1 MLTGGGLTLIYLSAY
16 ASFGFY
22 QLLDQTTAFAVLALI
37 VVQGHLLALAYNSS
51 AIAIVSQVG
60 GFLVPILLSTGQDRY
75 GILFSYVALLN
86 AGVVLLSFAR
96 RWHWVGSLSF
106 IFTHLIFWGWHA
118 SHYHPEKLA
127 PALTFQI
134 VVFALFLLGDV
145 APQLRGRAPT
155 LEQWGRLFVNPFVFF
170 ATAYALLN
178 SDYSDWMGAFAL
190 IMAVLYAVLARA
202 GMSAEGWDR
211 RTLLISITVALT
223 FVTLSIPIQLESNW
237 ITLGWG
243 VQGAVLTWLS
253 LRMRNSNLRLFA
265 GIVFGLALFQHL
277 VADTPWHGRLLFTP
291 VMNRYFLG
299 ALALVVVLAVAAHL
313 ARPVE
318 RNFAIAAVLSALALL
333 WLAISVET
341 YTYADALVS
350 ALPGDRPWEQ
360 VRQIRWFGQSVLSVL
375 WSVYAAAL
383 VAAGF
388 RWKWPV
394 LRWSG
399 LSLFGLT
406 LAKVILVDMSQ
417 LEQFY
422 RIVAFLALGLL
433 LLGVAWGYQR
443 ITRREQAG

>member
-1 MLTGGGLTLIYLSAY
+1 
-16 ASFGFY
+16 
-22 QLLDQTTAFAVLALI
+22 
-37 VVQGHLLALAYNSS
+37 
-51 AIAIVSQVG
+51 
-60 GFLVPILLSTGQDRY
+60 
-75 GILFSYVALLN
+75 
-86 AGVVLLSFAR
+86 
-96 RWHWVGSLSF
+96 
-106 IFTHLIFWGWHA
+106 
-118 SHYHPEKLA
+118 
-127 PALTFQI
+127 
-134 VVFALFLLGDV
+134 
-145 APQLRGRAPT
+145 
-155 LEQWGRLFVNPFVFF
+155 
-170 ATAYALLN
+170 
-178 SDYSDWMGAFAL
+178 
-190 IMAVLYAVLARA
+190 
-202 GMSAEGWDR
+202 
-211 RTLLISITVALT
+211 
-223 FVTLSIPIQLESNW
+223 
-237 ITLGWG
+237 
-243 VQGAVLTWLS
+243 
-253 LRMRNSNLRLFA
+253 
-265 GIVFGLALFQHL
+265 
-277 VADTPWHGRLLFTP
+277 
-291 VMNRYFLG
+291 
-299 ALALVVVLAVAAHL
+299 VAAHL